1 MTRGSL
7 QSDSARK
14 LLLGFAAGGGA
25 AVALGLFLSPRS
37 ALASILTAGYWL
49 LCLGLFGI
57 FFVAVQYASG
67 ASWAVAFRRV
77 PEAMTSALPIGAA
90 MAAVAF
96 VFGSALYPWVHEH
109 EHLVGFKKL
118 WLNFPFFLVRA
129 AVFLA
134 LWWFFAKLIV
144 NGSRRQDTSRD
155 PAITSGVTRLSV
167 GFLVVFAI
175 TFSLASFDWIMSL
188 EPHWYSTI
196 FAIYNFAGMFSS
208 GLAAL
213 ILLLVWMRRTSPL
226 RDFVNEEHFHD
237 LGKLLFG
244 FTTFWMY
251 IWFSQYM
258 LIWYANITEE
268 SVYYIQ
274 RQQRYWG
281 PLFILN
287 VILNWIFPFLALLPK
302 RVKRTPHLLARV
314 AAVVVIGRWL
324 DLFLMIQPAS
334 GATNPSLALWT
345 VGAPVAAAAL
355 FCFAFLRAIRKAE
368 PVPVGDPRLTESLH
382 YHN

>member
-1 MTRGSL
+1 MKNQKWWVGI
-7 QSDSARK
+7 A
-14 LLLGFAAGGGA
+14 AAGGA
-25 AVALGLFLSPRS
+25 SVALGLVLSPRS
-37 ALASILTAGYWL
+37 ALGSLLTAGYWL
-49 LCLGLFGI
+49 ICMGLFGI

-67 ASWAVAFRRV
+67 ARWSVAFRRV
-77 PEAMTSALPIGAA
+77 PEAMSAALPIGAA
-90 MAAVAF
+90 VVAAAI
-96 VFGSALYPWVHEH
+96 VFAPMLYPWVNEH
-109 EHLVGFKKL
+109 DHFTGFKRI
-118 WLNFPFFLVRA
+118 WLNFPFFLARA
-129 AVFLA
+129 AVFLL
-134 LWWFFAKLIV
+134 LWWLFARLIV
-144 NGSRRQDTSRD
+144 RYSRLQDTTRD
-155 PAITSGVTRLSV
+155 TELTGRITRLSV
-167 GFLVVFAI
+167 GFLVVFAV

-208 GLAAL
+208 GLAVM
-213 ILLLVWMRRTSPL
+213 ILLLVWLRRTGPL

-274 RQQRYWG
+274 RTQRYWG
-281 PLFILN
+281 PFFLLN
-287 VILNWIFPFLALLPK
+287 VILNWIFPFFALMPK

-314 AAVVVIGRWL
+314 AGVVVMGRWL

-334 GATNPSLALWT
+334 GATSPSLSLWV
-345 VGAPVAAAAL
+345 VGAPVAASAL
-355 FCFAFLRAIRKAE
+355 FCFVFLRAIGEAE
-368 PVPVGDPRLTESLH
+368 PVPVGDHRLAESLH

>member
-1 MTRGSL
+1 MK
-7 QSDSARK
+7 QQK
-14 LLLGFAAGGGA
+14 LWMWIAAAGGA
-25 AVALGLFLSPRS
+25 SVALGLALSPRS
-37 ALASILTAGYWL
+37 AFASILTAGYWL

-77 PEAMTSALPIGAA
+77 PEAMTSALPIGSAIL
-90 MAAVAF
+90 AVAF
-96 VFGSALYPWVHEH
+96 VFASELYPWVHEQ
-109 EHLVGFKKL
+109 EHFAGFKKA
-118 WLNFPFFLVRA
+118 WLNVPFFLARA
-129 AVFLA
+129 AIILM
-134 LWWFFAKLIV
+134 LWWFFARRIV
-144 NGSRRQDTSRD
+144 KGSRRQDITRD
-155 PAITSGVTRLSV
+155 PGITGGVTRLSV
-167 GFLVVFAI
+167 GFLVIFAI

-196 FAIYNFAGMFSS
+196 FAMYNFAGMFSS

-213 ILLLVWMRRTSPL
+213 ILLLVWQRRTSPL

-274 RQQRYWG
+274 RTQRYWA

-324 DLFLMIQPAS
+324 DLYLMIQPAS
-334 GATNPSLALWT
+334 GAASPSLSVWAI
-345 VGAPVAAAAL
+345 GAPAAAASL
-355 FCFAFLRAIRKAE
+355 FVVSFLRALKEAE
-368 PVPVGDPRLTESLH
+368 PVPVGDPRLAESLH